1 MLDIRD
7 RLTKKIPIGLE
18 LVQLRLYETPTSY
31 AEWKK

>member
-7 RLTKKIPIGLE
+7 RLIKKITLGFE
-18 LVQLRLYETPTSY
+18 LVQQRLNETPTSY